1 MKVFLPFCAFVL
13 LSTFSLTA
21 QVTQINSNNS
31 LTPIAPLPNGKVLL
45 VSEIDS
51 TLWVTDGTLI
61 STLQLSNTI
70 KYKDAGNLLGATY
83 IFSGNTPATGIEVF
97 KTDGTVGGTSL
108 VSDIN
113 PASASSI
120 PDVDFA
126 TLNGFVYFTAFRP
139 AEGREL
145 WRTDGTSGGTTL
157 VKNIIDGP
165 TGSNTTDA
173 YHLFSNNSYLLLS
186 VRTATEGAELWKS
199 DGTDAGTIP
208 LADIN
213 PGAASSNPDY
223 FSPYNNLV
231 IFQATDAAHG
241 TEYWKTNGTPAGTTI
256 LKDINP
262 GPGNMYAF
270 SNLPFQFRFNN
281 KLFFVANDG
290 TRGDE
295 VWSTDG
301 TELNTVILKDIQSA
315 PFSATSVFNA
325 VKVGDKFF
333 FTSSDLNTRFEMWQS
348 DGTPNGTTLF
358 KAFSPVDYGGSPFI
372 FPPYDIDFVNL
383 TVTQPL
389 FQGNKFFFTAG
400 TVDEG
405 VELWVS
411 DGTLPGTK
419 MVKNI
424 GPLASDGV
432 SFGSYAYTSA
442 NFYFTANDNVK
453 GLEVYKSDGTEAGT
467 SIVADINPNAADAD
481 PTLYYFVTNGR
492 LLFNATNGDS
502 PTAFD
507 LYVLEGVLPL
517 PLHLLDFTVG
527 KSTGNALVQWT
538 TSKEI
543 NSRDFV
549 VQRSDDGQNFIT
561 LGTIPATGNSIYKST
576 YQFVDA
582 SINSIS
588 KPKVFY
594 RLQERSKDGSFT
606 YSKVIT
612 LTLSGQN
619 LFTIKL
625 LGNPATN
632 LLPLQISSSNEK
644 ITLRIVDAGGKLM
657 RNQQT
662 INGSGI
668 VTLSLHELKSGVYT
682 LIAESLDERK
692 IIKFVK
698 Q

>member
-1 MKVFLPFCAFVL
+1 MKAFLPFCAFVL
-13 LSTFSLTA
+13 LSTLSLTA
-21 QVTQINSNNS
+21 QVTQINSNSS
-31 LTPIAPLPNGKVLL
+31 LTPIGSLPNGKLL
-45 VSEIDS
+45 LASEIDS
-51 TLWVTDGTLI
+51 TLWVSDGTLI
-61 STLQLSNTI
+61 GTFPLSTTI
-70 KYKDAGNLLGATY
+70 KFIDAGNLLGSIF
-83 IFSGNTPATGIEVF
+83 IFSGSTPTTGIEVF
-97 KTDGTVGGTSL
+97 KTDGTVAGTSL
-108 VSDIN
+108 VSDIY
-113 PASASSI
+113 PLTASSI

-145 WRTDGTSGGTTL
+145 WRTDGTPSGTTL
-157 VKNIIDGP
+157 VKDIVSGP
-165 TGSNTTDA
+165 TGSNTTNA

-186 VRTATEGAELWKS
+186 VNTATEGAELWKS
-199 DGTDAGTIP
+199 DGTEAGTIP

-213 PGAASSNPDY
+213 PGTASSNPDY

-262 GPGNMYAF
+262 GPGNMY
-270 SNLPFQFRFNN
+270 SLINLPFQYRFNN

-301 TELNTVILKDIQSA
+301 TELNTVILKDIQSG
-315 PFSATSVFNA
+315 PSSTFVFNA

-348 DGTPNGTTLF
+348 DGTPTGTTLF
-358 KAFSPVDYGGSPFI
+358 KAFIPADFGGSPFI
-372 FPPYDIDFVNL
+372 FPPNNIDFENL

-400 TVDEG
+400 TVAEG

-419 MVKNI
+419 IVKNI
-424 GPLASDGV
+424 GPNASDGV
-432 SFGSYAYTSA
+432 SFSSYAYTSA
-442 NFYFTANDNVK
+442 NFYFSADDNVK

-467 SIVADINPNAADAD
+467 SMVADINPNAADAD
-481 PTLYYFVTNGR
+481 PVLYYFVTNGR
-492 LLFNATNGDS
+492 LFFNATNGDS
-502 PTAFD
+502 PSAFD

-517 PLHLLDFTVG
+517 PLHLLDFTVA

-561 LGTIPATGNSIYKST
+561 LGTVTATGNATYKST
-576 YQFVDA
+576 YQFIDA
-582 SINSIS
+582 GINSIS

-594 RLQERSKDGSFT
+594 RLQERGKDGSST
-606 YSKVIT
+606 YSRVIS

-619 LFTIKL
+619 SFTIKV
-625 LGNPATN
+625 LGNPAN
-632 LLPLQISSSNEK
+632 NVLPLQLSSSNQK
-644 ITLRIVDAGGKLM
+644 ISIRIVDANGKLM

-662 INGSGI
+662 INGNGI
-668 VTLSLHELKSGVYT
+668 VTLSIHELKSGMYT
-682 LIAESLDERK
+682 LIAESMDERK

>member
-1 MKVFLPFCAFVL
+1 MKAFLPFCAFVL
-13 LSTFSLTA
+13 LSTLSLTA

-31 LTPIAPLPNGKVLL
+31 LTPIAPLPNGKMLL
-45 VSEIDS
+45 ASEIDS

-61 STLQLSNTI
+61 STLQLSNSI
-70 KYKDAGNLLGATY
+70 KYNYAGNLLGSTY
-83 IFSGNTPATGIEVF
+83 IFSGNTPTTGIEVF

-113 PASASSI
+113 PTSASSI

-145 WRTDGTSGGTTL
+145 WRTNGTPSGTTL
-157 VKNIIDGP
+157 VKDIVSGP

-208 LADIN
+208 LANIN

-262 GPGNMYAF
+262 GPGNMF
-270 SNLPFQFRFNN
+270 SFTSLPFQYRFNN

-290 TRGDE
+290 TTGDE

-301 TELNTVILKDIQSA
+301 TEINTVLLKDIQS
-315 PFSATSVFNA
+315 SATSFTSVINA

-348 DGTPNGTTLF
+348 DGTPTGTTLF
-358 KAFSPVDYGGSPFI
+358 KAFTPADFGGSPFI
-372 FPPYDIDFVNL
+372 FPPNNIDFENL

-400 TVDEG
+400 TVAEG

-424 GPLASDGV
+424 GPNASDGV
-432 SFGSYAYTSA
+432 SFSSYAYTSA
-442 NFYFTANDNVK
+442 NFYFSANDNVK

-467 SIVADINPNAADAD
+467 SMVADINPNAADAD
-481 PTLYYFVTNGR
+481 PVLYYFVTNGR
-492 LLFNATNGDS
+492 LFFNATNGDN

-517 PLHLLDFTVG
+517 PIHLLDFTVA
-527 KSTGNALVQWT
+527 KNTGSALVQWS
-538 TSKEI
+538 TSREM
-543 NSRDFV
+543 NTRDFLI
-549 VQRSDDGQNFIT
+549 QRSDDGQNFTT
-561 LGTIPATGNSIYKST
+561 LGTIPAIGNSINKST
-576 YQFVDA
+576 YQFIDA
-582 SINSIS
+582 GIS
-588 KPKVFY
+588 AILKPKVFY
-594 RLQERSKDGSFT
+594 RLQQREKDGSSS
-606 YSKVIT
+606 YSRVIS

-619 LFTIKL
+619 SFTIKV

-632 LLPLQISSSNEK
+632 VLPLQLSSSNQK
-644 ITLRIVDAGGKLM
+644 ITIRIVDASGKLV

-662 INGSGI
+662 INGNGI
-668 VTLSLHELKSGVYT
+668 VTLLLHELRSGVYT
-682 LIAESLDERK
+682 LIAESMDERK

>member
-1 MKVFLPFCAFVL
+1 MKAFLPFCAFVL
-13 LSTFSLTA
+13 LSTLSLTA

-31 LTPIAPLPNGKVLL
+31 LTPIAPLPNGKMLL
-45 VSEIDS
+45 ASEIDS

-61 STLQLSNTI
+61 STLQLSNSI
-70 KYKDAGNLLGATY
+70 KYNYAGNLLGSTY
-83 IFSGNTPATGIEVF
+83 IFSGNTPTTGIEVF

-113 PASASSI
+113 PTSASSI

-145 WRTDGTSGGTTL
+145 WRTNGTPSGTTL
-157 VKNIIDGP
+157 VKDIVSGP

-208 LADIN
+208 LANIN

-262 GPGNMYAF
+262 GPGNMF
-270 SNLPFQFRFNN
+270 SFTPLPFQYRFNN

-290 TRGDE
+290 TTGDE

-301 TELNTVILKDIQSA
+301 TEINTVLLKDIQS
-315 PFSATSVFNA
+315 SATSFTSVINA

-348 DGTPNGTTLF
+348 DGTPTGTTLF
-358 KAFSPVDYGGSPFI
+358 KAFTPADFGGSPFI
-372 FPPYDIDFVNL
+372 FPPNNIDFENL

-400 TVDEG
+400 TVAEG

-424 GPLASDGV
+424 GPNASDGV
-432 SFGSYAYTSA
+432 SFSSYAYTSA
-442 NFYFTANDNVK
+442 NFYFSANDNVK

-467 SIVADINPNAADAD
+467 SMVADINPNAADAD
-481 PTLYYFVTNGR
+481 PVLYYFVTNGR
-492 LLFNATNGDS
+492 LFFNATNGDN

-517 PLHLLDFTVG
+517 PIHLLDFTVA
-527 KSTGNALVQWT
+527 KNTGSALVQWS
-538 TSKEI
+538 TSREM
-543 NSRDFV
+543 NTRDFLI
-549 VQRSDDGQNFIT
+549 QRSDDGQNFTT
-561 LGTIPATGNSIYKST
+561 LGTIPAIGNSINKST
-576 YQFVDA
+576 YQFIDA
-582 SINSIS
+582 GIS
-588 KPKVFY
+588 AILKPKVFY
-594 RLQERSKDGSFT
+594 RLQQREKDGSSS
-606 YSKVIT
+606 YSRVIS

-619 LFTIKL
+619 SFTIKV

-632 LLPLQISSSNEK
+632 VLPLQLSSSNQK
-644 ITLRIVDAGGKLM
+644 ITIRIVDASGKLV

-662 INGSGI
+662 INGNGI
-668 VTLSLHELKSGVYT
+668 VTLLLHELRSGVYT
-682 LIAESLDERK
+682 LIAESMDERK